1 MGGASLSAGL
11 AIGAILL
18 AAWLDSR
25 LDSRRPADPM
35 RRIGHGLAAFVVLE
49 VAVGVLAY
57 LEAAHR
63 SEPVLMVGLFALFV
77 PALAY
82 ACLTGLWLLR
92 TLVDVARLT
101 R

>member
-1 MGGASLSAGL
+1 MAGL
-11 AIGAILL
+11 AARF
-18 AAWLDSR
+18 AAAGRSDAADRPWP
-25 LDSRRPADPM
+25 RR
-35 RRIGHGLAAFVVLE
+35 
-49 VAVGVLAY
+49 VLAY

>member
-11 AIGAILL
+11 AIGAVLL
-18 AAWLDSR
+18 AGWLDTR
-25 LDSRRPADPM
+25 FEARRPADPM

-49 VAVGVLAY
+49 LSVGVLAW
-57 LEAAHR
+57 LEAAHS

-92 TLVDVARLT
+92 TLIDVARLA